1 MYFIINKKNQHNGH
15 DPGTKIISQVSTY
28 TKAIDTPFSSVR
40 KADIRV
46 SNPGLAVAAP
56 YAHYGVAAPVVS
68 HIASPVVSHL
78 GVAPLAKVRRSS
90 MHFFVMCRYRVLRKN
105 A

>member
-1 MYFIINKKNQHNGH
+1 M
-15 DPGTKIISQVSTY
+15 
-28 TKAIDTPFSSVR
+28 R

-46 SNPGLAVAAP
+46 SNPGVPVAAP

-78 GVAPLAKVRRSS
+78 GVAPVAKVGVL
-90 MHFFVMCRYRVLRKN
+90 MNTFFKVFR
-105 A
+105 